1 MRVAWSA
8 NADTR
13 SSGVLPISRPIS
25 CHDVAVAE
33 EARTDR
39 VSAGEEA
46 LAGCDWEAAKAEF
59 ETALSE
65 DPDDPRALDGLG
77 MALFWLGDWRGAR
90 TARERA
96 YVEHRRRAD
105 ACRAADAALYVA
117 TDHRIAGE
125 QAAWAGWLTRG
136 ERCLEGVG
144 LCAERG
150 TIELER
156 AKTAQEPDLAEEHAR
171 RALEIARELR
181 HADLEISALSQLG
194 LAFVDAGRWEE
205 GMALLDEAMAVAM
218 GGEARDAFAIG
229 DTCCQMLVACDQ
241 IADLKRASEWCRLV
255 IEFTERHNYT
265 PLYAWCRSIYAGV
278 LVATGEWTRAERELV
293 AALRTY
299 DSVGGIGSRVMALA
313 RLAELRLRQGR
324 PEEAERLLE
333 DCQQNPLALAPVARL
348 RLLRG
353 EPAIAAAMVQRRL
366 AALPEDSP
374 EAAPLLDV
382 LVDIHLVQGSHEG
395 AAGAVERLRRL
406 AQRFRRDNLRAL
418 AELAS
423 GDVALA
429 CADGAA
435 VGRLEEALDLFV
447 RLGMPFEEAEA
458 RLSLA
463 RAFADAGSE
472 LAREEARAALAI
484 FERLGATRRAD
495 EAAAL
500 LRSLGAPGRS
510 ADRRAVELTKREL
523 EVLSLLAEG
532 FSNADIAER
541 LVISEKTAGHH
552 VSHIFRKLGLR
563 NRAEA
568 AAYALRHAGVAHR
581 VR

>member
-1 MRVAWSA
+1 
-8 NADTR
+8 
-13 SSGVLPISRPIS
+13 
-25 CHDVAVAE
+25 VAE
-33 EARTDR
+33 EVWTDR

-46 LAGCDWEAAKAEF
+46 LVGCDWEAAKAEF
-59 ETALSE
+59 EGALAD
-65 DPDDPRALDGLG
+65 DPHDPRAHDGLG

-90 TARERA
+90 ASRERA
-96 YVEHRRRAD
+96 YVEHRRRGD
-105 ACRAADAALYVA
+105 ACGAADAALYVA

-125 QAAWAGWLTRG
+125 QAAWGGWLARG

-144 LCAERG
+144 LCVERG

-156 AKTAQEPDLAEEHAR
+156 AKTAREPDLAEEHAR
-171 RALEIARELR
+171 SALEIARKLG

-194 LAFVDAGRWEE
+194 LAFVDGGRWEE

-241 IADLKRASEWCRLV
+241 IADLERASEWCRVV

-293 AALRTY
+293 EALRTY

-324 PEEAERLLE
+324 VEEAERLLE

-366 AALPEDSP
+366 AALREDSP
-374 EAAPLLDV
+374 EAAPLLYV
-382 LVDIHLVQGSHEG
+382 LVEIQLEQGDHEG
-395 AAGAVERLRRL
+395 AAGSVERMRNL
-406 AQRFRRDNLRAL
+406 AKRFRRDNLRAL

-423 GDVALA
+423 AHPALA
-429 CADGAA
+429 REDDDA
-435 VGRLEEALDLFV
+435 VGRLEEALDLFL

-458 RLSLA
+458 RLRLA

-472 LAREEARAALAI
+472 LAREEARAALRI
-484 FERLGATRRAD
+484 FERLGATRSAD
-495 EAAAL
+495 QAAAL
-500 LRSLGAPGRS
+500 LRSLGAPGRT
-510 ADRRAVELTKREL
+510 ADRRAVELTRREC
-523 EVLSLLAEG
+523 EVLSLLGEG
-532 FSNADIAER
+532 LSNAEIAER

-552 VSHIFRKLGLR
+552 VSHIFRKIGLR

-568 AAYALRHAGVAHR
+568 AAYALRQPRRPIASANPSRGTR
-581 VR
+581 

>member
-1 MRVAWSA
+1 MVRELRPAVIG
-8 NADTR
+8 R
-13 SSGVLPISRPIS
+13 SPYFAPYS
-25 CHDVAVAE
+25 CHDVPVAE
-33 EARTDR
+33 EARTDW

-46 LAGCDWEAAKAEF
+46 LVGCDWEAAKADF
-59 ETALSE
+59 EAALAQ
-65 DPDDPRALDGLG
+65 DPDDPRGLDGLG

-90 TARERA
+90 ASRERA
-96 YVEHRRRAD
+96 YVEHRRRGHA
-105 ACRAADAALYVA
+105 RGAADAALYVA

-125 QAAWAGWLTRG
+125 QAAWAGWLARG
-136 ERCLEGVG
+136 ERCLEGVE
-144 LCAERG
+144 LCAEHG

-156 AKTAQEPDLAEEHAR
+156 AKTAHEPDLAEEHAR
-171 RALEIARELR
+171 RALAIARELR

-218 GGEARDAFAIG
+218 SGEARDAFAIG
-229 DTCCQMLVACDQ
+229 DTCCQMLVACDE
-241 IADLKRASEWCRLV
+241 IADLKRASEWCRVV

-278 LVATGEWTRAERELV
+278 LVATGEWTRAERELLQ
-293 AALRTY
+293 ALRTY
-299 DSVGGIGSRVMALA
+299 DRVGGIGSRVMALA

-333 DCQQNPLALAPVARL
+333 DCQHNPLALAPVARL

-353 EPAIAAAMVQRRL
+353 QPAIAAAMIQRRL
-366 AALPEDSP
+366 AALREDSP
-374 EAAPLLDV
+374 EAAPLLYV
-382 LVDIHLVQGSHEG
+382 LVDIQLAQGDHEG
-395 AAGAVERLRRL
+395 AAGAVERMRRL
-406 AQRFRRDNLRAL
+406 AKRLRRENLGAL

-423 GDVALA
+423 ADAALA
-429 CADGAA
+429 REDEDA
-435 VGRLEEALDLFV
+435 VGRLERALELFV

-458 RLSLA
+458 RLRLA
-463 RAFADAGSE
+463 RTFADTGSE

-484 FERLGATRRAD
+484 FERLGATQKAD

-500 LRSLGAPGRS
+500 LRSLGGPGRT
-510 ADRRAVELTKREL
+510 ADRRTLELTKRER
-523 EVLSLLAEG
+523 EVLSLLG
-532 FSNADIAER
+532 DGLSNAEIAER

-568 AAYALRHAGVAHR
+568 AAYA
-581 VR
+581 VRQADA